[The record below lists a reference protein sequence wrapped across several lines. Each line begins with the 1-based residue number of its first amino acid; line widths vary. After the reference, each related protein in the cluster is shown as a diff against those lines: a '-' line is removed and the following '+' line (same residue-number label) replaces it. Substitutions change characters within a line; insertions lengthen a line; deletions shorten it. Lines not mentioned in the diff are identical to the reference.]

1 MTVSATLAIN
11 EETAK
16 RRAAGL
22 PVVPLGFGEAGL
34 PVHESLVHTLGEAA
48 GQASY
53 GPVAGIADLR
63 DAAAGYWERRGIPTS
78 SERVIAGP
86 GSKALLYA
94 LLHASGGGVA
104 LPGPSWVSYAAQAAL
119 LRIRAELLPTL
130 RGEGGAP
137 DPHALDAAATRCRRD
152 GIPLT
157 AVVLTLPDNPTGT
170 VATPETVRATC
181 AVAERHDLLIISDEI
196 YRDLV
201 HDQSTAY
208 LSPAE
213 VAPERTVVTTG
224 LSKSLALGGW
234 RTGVARFPD
243 GPRGTRLLEEVAA
256 IASEIWSA
264 PAHPVQCA
272 AAWAFTEPECLRER
286 IQLSRQ
292 LHGRVARAVA
302 DQLRALGASVPSP
315 TAGFYV
321 YPDLEA
327 HRDTLRSRHGIR
339 TGPEL
344 ATALLD
350 GPGIATL
357 PAAAFGEPPA
367 ALRLRMATSLL
378 YGTTHEEREQSLRSE
393 DPTSL
398 PWVADH
404 LTTLRTGMESLLDRG
419 RR

>member
-11 EETAK
+11 EETAR

-22 PVVPLGFGEAGL
+22 PVLPLGFGEAGL
-34 PVHESLVHTLGEAA
+34 PVHESLVRKLGEAA
-48 GQASY
+48 GHASY
-53 GPVAGIADLR
+53 GPVAGIEDLR
-63 DAAAGYWERRGIPTS
+63 DAAAGYWQRRGIATS
-78 SERVIAGP
+78 SEHVIAGP
-86 GSKALLYA
+86 GSKPLLYA
-94 LLHASGGGVA
+94 LLRAMGGGVA

-119 LRIRAELLPTL
+119 LRIPAELLPTL
-130 RGEGGAP
+130 PGEGGVP
-137 DPHALDAAATRCRRD
+137 DPEALDAAATRCRRA
-152 GIPLT
+152 GTPLT

-201 HDQSTAY
+201 HDEATAY

-213 VAPERTVVTTG
+213 IAPDRTVVTTG

-256 IASEIWSA
+256 IASEVWSA
-264 PAHPVQCA
+264 PTHPVQCA
-272 AAWAFTEPECLRER
+272 AAWAFTEPDCLRER
-286 IQLSRQ
+286 VQLSRQ

-302 DQLRALGASVPSP
+302 DQLRAVGASVPSP

-327 HRDTLRSRHGIR
+327 HREMLQARHSVG
-339 TGPEL
+339 TGPQL

-357 PAAAFGEPPA
+357 PAAVFGEPPT
-367 ALRLRMATSLL
+367 ALRLRVATSQL
-378 YGTTHEEREQSLRSE
+378 YGSTHEQREQSLTSE
-393 DPTSL
+393 NPTRL
-398 PWVADH
+398 PWVAEQ
-404 LTTLRTGMESLLDRG
+404 LTTLRLGLESLL